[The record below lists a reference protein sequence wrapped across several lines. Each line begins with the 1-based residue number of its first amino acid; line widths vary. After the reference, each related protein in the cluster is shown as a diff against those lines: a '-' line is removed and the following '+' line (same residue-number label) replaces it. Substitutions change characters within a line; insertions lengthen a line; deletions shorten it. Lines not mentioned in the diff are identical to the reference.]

1 MDLFEQIKINLDAI
15 KSINGVENVVLT
27 QRDGNPIT
35 SSGVWLSKNEIFH
48 VSAATSAIYNVG
60 LSLHGEWLKYMV
72 IEGAKAK
79 ILIAPLHSY
88 ADRGCKSNDM
98 NMNWA
103 EYFIAMTTLAN
114 VNLGS
119 VFIKTLTT
127 LNNINDLLLKSNQS
141 FKPPLREFNENQ
153 VGNIL
158 GNFNAKE
165 VNEEVI
171 TVSSFMI
178 NLGYD
183 TFKKCEEI
191 LWSFNKSIPDLIY
204 SSVSF
209 KGGYVLN
216 SIQPKSGFTLTPD
229 AETAMS
235 FSLYDTA
242 SRYGWLL
249 KKMNTNSIF
258 LDCNHYFHF
267 IMGFDSG
274 IFSSYVYRNEQKIG
288 FIRLLLP
295 KYLGLIQKVLEDGMQ
310 ASSNCEVGTNK
321 IVSPMLIR

>member
-1 MDLFEQIKINLDAI
+1 MDLIEQIKTNLDAI

-79 ILIAPLHSY
+79 ILIAPLHVSV
-88 ADRGCKSNDM
+88 DRNGPSKDI

-103 EYFIAMTTLAN
+103 EYFIAITTLAN

-119 VFIKTLTT
+119 IFIKTINT
-127 LNNINDLLLKSNQS
+127 LNNINDLLAKSNQS

-158 GNFNAKE
+158 VNFNAKD
-165 VNEEVI
+165 VNDEFF
-171 TVSSFMI
+171 TVSSFML
-178 NLGYD
+178 NLGFD

-216 SIQPKSGFTLTPD
+216 SIQPRSGFTLTPD
-229 AETAMS
+229 TETAMS

-249 KKMNTNSIF
+249 KRMNTSSIF

-274 IFSSYVYRNEQKIG
+274 IFSSYVLRNEQKIG

-310 ASSNCEVGTNK
+310 SSSNTAVGTSK
-321 IVSPMLIR
+321 TVSPLLIH

>member
-1 MDLFEQIKINLDAI
+1 MNLNEQIKTNLDSI

-35 SSGVWLSKNEIFH
+35 SSGVWLSRNEIFH

-79 ILIAPLHSY
+79 ILIAPLHRS
-88 ADRGCKSNDM
+88 ADHSGYSNNI
-98 NMNWA
+98 NMDWA
-103 EYFIAMTTLAN
+103 EYFIAMTTLAS

-119 VFIKTLTT
+119 VFIKTVTT

-141 FKPPLREFNENQ
+141 FKPPLREFNEEQ
-153 VGNIL
+153 MGNIL
-158 GNFNAKE
+158 EKFNAKDTNDDN
-165 VNEEVI
+165 VS
-171 TVSSFMI
+171 VSSFML
-178 NLGYD
+178 NLGFD
-183 TFKKCEEI
+183 TFKRCEEI
-191 LWSFNKSIPDLIY
+191 LWSVNKSIPDLIY
-204 SSVSF
+204 SSISF

-216 SIQPKSGFTLTPD
+216 SIQPRAGFTLTPD

-267 IMGFDSG
+267 IMGFESG
-274 IFSSYVYRNEQKIG
+274 IFSSYILKNEQKIG
-288 FIRLLLP
+288 LIRLLLP
-295 KYLGLIQKVLEDGMQ
+295 KYLGLIQKVLEDGIKTP
-310 ASSNCEVGTNK
+310 SNGEMGTSK
-321 IVSPMLIR
+321 IVSPILIH

>member
-1 MDLFEQIKINLDAI
+1 MDLIEQIKTNLDTI
-15 KSINGVENVVLT
+15 KSINGEENVVLT

-72 IEGAKAK
+72 IEGPKAK
-79 ILIAPLHSY
+79 ILIAPLHGTANRIDGSK
-88 ADRGCKSNDM
+88 DV

-119 VFIKTLTT
+119 IFIKTLTT

-153 VGNIL
+153 VGNIID
-158 GNFNAKE
+158 NFNAKE
-165 VNEEVI
+165 VSDDDI
-171 TVSSFMI
+171 TVSSFVF
-178 NLGYD
+178 NLGFD
-183 TFKKCEEI
+183 TFKKCEEV

-209 KGGYVLN
+209 KGGYILN
-216 SIQPKSGFTLTPD
+216 SIQPRAGFTLTPD
-229 AETAMS
+229 VETAMS

-249 KKMNTNSIF
+249 KKMNTSSIF

-267 IMGFDSG
+267 IMGFESG

-295 KYLGLIQKVLEDGMQ
+295 KYLGLIQKVLEDGIQ
-310 ASSNCEVGTNK
+310 ASNNFGAGTNK
-321 IVSPMLIR
+321 IASPMLIR